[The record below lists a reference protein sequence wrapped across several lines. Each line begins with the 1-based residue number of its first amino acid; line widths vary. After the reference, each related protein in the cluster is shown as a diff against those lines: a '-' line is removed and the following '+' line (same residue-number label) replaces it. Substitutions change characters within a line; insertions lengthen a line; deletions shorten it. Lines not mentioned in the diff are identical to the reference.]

1 MINNVEEIA
10 VFLVLKAYISHNF
23 GDFKMS
29 EVTECPK
36 QQKAQ
41 IKKYPKLQNILSYK
55 MSKVTKCPKLQN
67 ILSYKMSKVT
77 EYPKLQNVQSY
88 NISKFQS
95 YKMPNCPILQ
105 NFQNF
110 LKMSK

>member
-55 MSKVTKCPKLQN
+55 MSKVT
-67 ILSYKMSKVT
+67 

>member
-1 MINNVEEIA
+1 MWKKLLF
-10 VFLVLKAYISHNF
+10 FLVLKAHISHNF

-29 EVTECPK
+29 KVTECPK

-41 IKKYPKLQNILSYK
+41 IKKY
-55 MSKVTKCPKLQN
+55 PKLQN